1 MVATANKVM
10 IKGDLILQP
19 QNLQCRGRWKQ
30 ENGANSTCDNSS
42 SGEGGVVQTTERQY
56 LPGASSPRED
66 CPGEVTFALTL
77 ERTLI
82 TQKNRGRYVPGRGN
96 SKHKVQFWRQE
107 RECVA
112 HSRKRINFQGAPE
125 MEQDERPG

>member
-1 MVATANKVM
+1 MSTFISSFTHAFSQYFFNQYYFVPGTMVATANKVM

-77 ERTLI
+77 
-82 TQKNRGRYVPGRGN
+82 
-96 SKHKVQFWRQE
+96 
-107 RECVA
+107 
-112 HSRKRINFQGAPE
+112 
-125 MEQDERPG
+125 